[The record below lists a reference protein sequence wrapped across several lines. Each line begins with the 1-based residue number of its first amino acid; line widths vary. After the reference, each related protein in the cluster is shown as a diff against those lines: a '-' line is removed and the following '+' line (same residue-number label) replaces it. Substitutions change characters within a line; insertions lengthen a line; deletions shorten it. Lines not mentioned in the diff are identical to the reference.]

1 MNQTARRDRRRE
13 IIDAG
18 LAVLRAHGY
27 PGFTQPRVAAEVGMR
42 QSHLT
47 YYFPTRIDLL
57 EAVAR
62 AAVNGQLKAVDSML
76 DGASI
81 DATAAVLANLAGRQ
95 ENTRVLLALA
105 QAADKEPAIR
115 EVFRHLAE
123 GVWERAGKLLETL
136 GIPAKEENR
145 LLLHALAVGLSVVD
159 LAVAHPH
166 AERRMSAVIATAL
179 NAMKSGRPA

>member
-1 MNQTARRDRRRE
+1 MIQTARRDRRSE
-13 IIDAG
+13 IVDAG

-62 AAVNGQLKAVDSML
+62 AAVEGQLNVVDAL
-76 DGASI
+76 PDGASI
-81 DATAAVLANLAGRQ
+81 DATAAALAHVAGRQ

-105 QAADKEPAIR
+105 QAADQEAAIR
-115 EVFRHLAE
+115 EFFRHLAE
-123 GVWERAGKLLETL
+123 GIWERVGKLLETL
-136 GIPAKEENR
+136 GIPSTEENR

-179 NAMKSGRPA
+179 KAMKTGR

>member
-1 MNQTARRDRRRE
+1 MNPPGRRDRRRE
-13 IIDAG
+13 IVEAG
-18 LAVLRAHGY
+18 LDVLRAHGY

-47 YYFPTRIDLL
+47 YYFPTRADLL

-62 AAVNGQLKAVDSML
+62 AAAEGQLNAVDAMAE
-76 DGASI
+76 GASI
-81 DATAAVLANLAGRQ
+81 DATAAVLAHLAGRQ

-105 QAADKEPAIR
+105 QAADQEPAIR

-123 GVWERAGKLLETL
+123 GVWQRAGKLLETL
-136 GIPAKEENR
+136 GIPATEENR

-166 AERRMSAVIATAL
+166 AERRMTAVIATAL
-179 NAMKSGRPA
+179 NAMKTGR